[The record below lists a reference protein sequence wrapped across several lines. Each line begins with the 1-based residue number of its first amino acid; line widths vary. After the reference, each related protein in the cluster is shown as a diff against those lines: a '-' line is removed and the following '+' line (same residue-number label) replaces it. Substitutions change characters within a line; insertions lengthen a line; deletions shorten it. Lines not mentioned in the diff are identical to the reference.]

1 MMLEVPNMKINRF
14 LAGMLLGATLMLTGL
29 LLSYLGHDA
38 FFLVAGGGAALAT
51 ALVRRW
57 QTGDQPERD
66 ERTNKIRAFGLAY
79 SWFVSII
86 LALVTFCAVYLGI
99 INLNALTALSAI
111 IYVMTGSAIVFLIFW
126 HHGGDAEWL

>member
-66 ERTNKIRAFGLAY
+66 ERTNKIRAFGLRQTIKIDPHFSADGKG
-79 SWFVSII
+79 
-86 LALVTFCAVYLGI
+86 LHLVKV
-99 INLNALTALSAI
+99 
-111 IYVMTGSAIVFLIFW
+111 
-126 HHGGDAEWL
+126 